1 MGFHAL
7 ARHGWGRWV
16 VPDAY
21 GVYMFMAA
29 GIGLGVYIS
38 VRNLFYSPEVFIR
51 KDTRGSGYP
60 DDPDVVHAALEWKK
74 SIFRSY
80 GELYPWSPFI
90 YNEKLTYIDPAT
102 VRTPPQEVI
111 EQLKAE
117 LDEKRSSYA

>member
-7 ARHGWGRWV
+7 SRTGWGRWV
-16 VPDAY
+16 VPDVY

-29 GIGLGVYIS
+29 GIALGAYIS

-80 GELYPWSPFI
+80 GELYPWSPFV
-90 YNEKLTYIDPAT
+90 YNEKYSYVDPAA
-102 VRTPPQEVI
+102 VREPPADVI
-111 EQLKAE
+111 QRLKEELAE
-117 LDEKRSSYA
+117 NQKSYI